1 MLMKK
6 YLLLF
11 LLINIFFLIPL
22 FTQSNYEMV
31 VEITM
36 GKIFFN
42 TSDIIQVYFQ
52 KKEVIDNNENSCDL
66 KSFYLTDGE
75 KNYHSCS
82 ISDSVV
88 QVIVDNKAD
97 LTKIKS
103 MFYS

>member
-42 TSDIIQVYFQ
+42 TSDII
-52 KKEVIDNNENSCDL
+52 
-66 KSFYLTDGE
+66 
-75 KNYHSCS
+75 
-82 ISDSVV
+82 
-88 QVIVDNKAD
+88 
-97 LTKIKS
+97 
-103 MFYS
+103 